1 MKQTL
6 KTLYSVLTDKISR
19 EELTIV
25 VDRLQQ
31 TVQLDTRGSKI
42 RVLQIIASA
51 VNGAE
56 RVLPLLFCAR
66 LKCTKSGLQLLAVV
80 AYSVSTFFSGVYVFF
95 YNTSKDCLKICNF
108 VFKLTPAFVCLL
120 FLFCP
125 SVSLTC
131 GVKEAD
137 RTIKRDHTHRLR
149 KNIYFSNSLAVVL
162 FKLLAT
168 DGKFIKFIYL
178 AKHIIT

>member
-1 MKQTL
+1 MKA
-6 KTLYSVLTDKISR
+6 LYPVFKDKISR
-19 EELTIV
+19 VELTII

-31 TVQLDTRGSKI
+31 AVQLDTRGSKI
-42 RVLQIIASA
+42 RVLQVIAGA

-66 LKCTKSGLQLLAVV
+66 LKYTKSGLQLLAVV
-80 AYSVSTFFSGVYVFF
+80 AYSVSTFFSGVKVFF
-95 YNTSKDCLKICNF
+95 YNTSKRLAKNMHF
-108 VFKLTPAFVCLL
+108 AFKLTPAFVCLL

-149 KNIYFSNSLAVVL
+149 KNIRLSYSLAVVL

-168 DGKFIKFIYL
+168 DGKFIKFISL
-178 AKHIIT
+178 AKHIQSL